1 MPAQIPQAAYAAELM
16 ARARGDL
23 PYPSASQEVHVNG
36 VSYEINLGRFLNR
49 FRNAGLSK
57 YPDAALIDA
66 LKKHGGK
73 IEQKN
78 DSQKW
83 FVTNLS
89 EAVQDFK
96 DAPYVA
102 ALNARAPGNL
112 PKIREGLETVVLGDG
127 SIKDVDL
134 GAWLH
139 TMRSLGREKS
149 FGQAAIS
156 ALERHSE
163 NIYWSQKAGRWKLE
177 PTGTKVIWRD
187 SDYAAALRTRPRFD
201 LPTQYQK
208 DPLTLNGIEFN
219 VPTGQ
224 FLHKLRY
231 HPRKKPVEDGLAAVL
246 EWHGLRLDEA
256 TRKWVQSNS
265 SHDPSDLIGNPLDV
279 RLADL
284 QPPLGE
290 SNYASSSS
298 QGLPWTQSA
307 ESQQATRKRK

>member
-1 MPAQIPQAAYAAELM
+1 MPRQSPQAAYAAELM
-16 ARARGDL
+16 ARDRGDL
-23 PYPSASQEVHVNG
+23 PQPSAQQEVYVDG
-36 VSYEINLGRFLNR
+36 ARYKINLGQFLR
-49 FRNAGLSK
+49 DFRSNGLSM
-57 YPDAALIDA
+57 YPDAVLVDA

-112 PKIREGLETVVLGDG
+112 PKLKEGLETVILGDG
-127 SIKDVDL
+127 STKDVNL

-139 TMRSLGREKS
+139 NMRNQGREKL
-149 FGQAAIS
+149 GQATIS

-163 NIYWSQKAGRWKLE
+163 NVYRSQKTGRWKLE
-177 PTGTKVIWRD
+177 PTGTKMTWRD

-201 LPTQYQK
+201 LPSQHQK
-208 DPLTLNGIEFN
+208 DPLTLDGIEFN
-219 VPTGQ
+219 VPTGE
-224 FLHKLRY
+224 FLHTLSYR
-231 HPRKKPVEDGLAAVL
+231 PRKKPVEDDLAAVL
-246 EWHGLRLDEA
+246 EWHGLKLDEA
-256 TRKWVQSNS
+256 TRKWLPSNS
-265 SHDPSDLIGNPLDV
+265 GHDRSDLIGNPLDV

-290 SNYASSSS
+290 SNYAPSSS
-298 QGLPWTQSA
+298 QGLPRTQSA
-307 ESQQATRKRK
+307 GSQHATQKRK

>member
-1 MPAQIPQAAYAAELM
+1 MPRQSPQAAYAAELM
-16 ARARGDL
+16 ARDRGDL
-23 PYPSASQEVHVNG
+23 PQPSAQQEVHVDG
-36 VSYEINLGRFLNR
+36 VRYEIDLGRFLNR
-49 FRNAGLSK
+49 FRHAGLSK
-57 YPDAALIDA
+57 YPDAVLIDA

-112 PKIREGLETVVLGDG
+112 PKLKEGLEKVLLDDG
-127 SIKDVDL
+127 SSKDVNL

-139 TMRSLGREKS
+139 NIRNQGREKL
-149 FGQAAIS
+149 GQAAIS

-163 NIYWSQKAGRWKLE
+163 NVYRSQETGRWKLL
-177 PTGTKVIWRD
+177 PTRIKMTWHD
-187 SDYAAALRTRPRFD
+187 SDYAAALRTRPQFD
-201 LPTQYQK
+201 LPSQHQK
-208 DPLTLNGIEFN
+208 DTLTLDGIEFN
-219 VPTGQ
+219 IPTGS
-224 FLHKLRY
+224 FLHELR
-231 HPRKKPVEDGLAAVL
+231 HRPRKKPVEDDLAAVL

-256 TRKWVQSNS
+256 TRKWLPSNS
-265 SHDPSDLIGNPLDV
+265 GHDRSDLVGNPLDV

-284 QPPLGE
+284 QPPLEE
-290 SNYASSSS
+290 SNYASSYS
-298 QGLPWTQSA
+298 QGLPRTQSA
-307 ESQQATRKRK
+307 GSQQATQKRK